1 MRRAGAPGGL
11 LAQPRTVLPQR
22 GGLDFCNRSGVECEG
37 VTDSSGTES
46 GSGHPLSGLG
56 LRHHARVRPQALAIW
71 SSQRSWTYGAL
82 YGRVNQLARALRGA
96 GIAQGDAVALVLR
109 NRCEW
114 LEVLQAVGK
123 LGARVLPVGYRAKAP
138 EIAYLLADARAR
150 LVIAEN
156 TLRDEVDAALAELGE
171 SLPVWV
177 VGDDRPWRGTRYE
190 EQISKQS
197 AEEAPDFFPGGG
209 FDVLVYTSGTT
220 GRPKGV
226 ERDVAPE
233 HSPAQL
239 ATVARMWE
247 LTANDVHLVC
257 GPLYHTAPASYAQAH
272 LLVGGSVILLPR
284 FDAQAALEAIER
296 HRVTTTFMVPTHFV
310 RILQLPDEVRRQ
322 YDLASIRLVL
332 HAAAPCPVEIKRRI
346 MEVFPPRTVVEFY
359 GASETGFTRVTAEEW
374 LARPGTVGR
383 PWPGHELRILSED
396 DRECAPGEV
405 GLVYVRSPYMN
416 FSYRHAP
423 DKNTQA
429 FRDGWFTAGDLGYLD
444 EDGYLFLVDRR
455 TDLILTGGA
464 NVYPAE
470 VEAVLLEHPGVAD
483 AAVVG
488 LPDEDLGRRVVAV
501 VERRAGASV
510 SENDI
515 IQFARQRLAHY
526 KCPRLVFFVAELPRE
541 PTGKVRRHELVDWL
555 VRRQSEPSADGS

>member
-1 MRRAGAPGGL
+1 M
-11 LAQPRTVLPQR
+11 
-22 GGLDFCNRSGVECEG
+22 
-37 VTDSSGTES
+37 TDPSGT
-46 GSGHPLSGLG
+46 GSGPSHPLSGVG
-56 LRHHARVRPQALAIW
+56 LRHHAQVRPQALAIW
-71 SSQRSWTYGAL
+71 SQERRLSYAEL
-82 YGRVNQLARALRGA
+82 YRRANQLAHALRAA
-96 GIAQGDAVALVLR
+96 GVSQGDAVALVLH

-138 EIAYLLADARAR
+138 EIAYLLSDARAR

-156 TLRDEVDAALAELGE
+156 ALREEVDAALAAVGGTI
-171 SLPVWV
+171 PVWV
-177 VGDDRPWRGTRYE
+177 VGEDSPWRGDSYE
-190 EQISKQS
+190 RQISAHS
-197 AEEAPDFFPGGG
+197 SEEAEDFYPGGG

-226 ERDVAPE
+226 ERTVDPAQ
-233 HSPAQL
+233 SPAQL
-239 ATVARMWE
+239 RAVAQMWG
-247 LTANDVHLVC
+247 LRASDVHLVC

-272 LLVGGSVILLPR
+272 LLVGAAVVLLPR
-284 FDAQAALEAIER
+284 FEAQTVLEAMER

-310 RILQLPDEVRRQ
+310 RILQLPDEVRRR
-322 YDLASIRLVL
+322 YDLASVRLVL
-332 HAAAPCPVEIKRRI
+332 HAAAPCPIEVKRRI
-346 MEVFPPRTVVEFY
+346 MELFPPGTVVEFY
-359 GASETGFTRVTAEEW
+359 GASETGFTRVSAEEW
-374 LARPGTVGR
+374 LARPGTVGK
-383 PWPGHELRILSED
+383 PWPGHELRILTED
-396 DRECAPGEV
+396 GRDCGPGEI

-423 DKNTQA
+423 DKNLQA

-444 EDGYLFLVDRR
+444 ADGYLFLVERR

-488 LPDEDLGRRVVAV
+488 LPDDDLGRKVVAV
-501 VERRAGASV
+501 VEQRAGV
-510 SENDI
+510 SISQGDLI
-515 IQFARQRLAHY
+515 DFARQRLAHY
-526 KCPRLVFFVAELPRE
+526 KCPRQVFFVAELPRE

-555 VRRQSEPSADGS
+555 LRRASAGRTAGT